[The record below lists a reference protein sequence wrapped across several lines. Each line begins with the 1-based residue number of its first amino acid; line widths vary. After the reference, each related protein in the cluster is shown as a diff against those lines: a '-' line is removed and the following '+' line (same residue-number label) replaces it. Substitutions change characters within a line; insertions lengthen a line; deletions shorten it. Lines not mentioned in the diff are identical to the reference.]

1 MNANLMAIIRTLLS
15 LGGAYL
21 LGHNLFGTT
30 INESLLQEIIGAVMI
45 TVSLVWTILDK
56 TAGIEKVE
64 GFIRQF
70 VTALGGLF
78 IGLGV
83 VKEEVVTTIS
93 SILIALLPYILS
105 LLGKKKSQDIA
116 TGELGVNDLAGVK
129 EITNRATIN
138 PVVNT
143 PR

>member
-1 MNANLMAIIRTLLS
+1 MAIIRTLLS
-15 LGGAYL
+15 LFGAWL
-21 LGHNLFGTT
+21 LGHNLFGAT
-30 INESLLQEIIGAVMI
+30 IDESLWQEIAG
-45 TVSLVWTILDK
+45 TVLVVISLVWTILDK

-64 GFIRQF
+64 GVIRQF
-70 VTALGGLF
+70 LTAAGGLF
-78 IGLGV
+78 ISLGII
-83 VKEEVVTTIS
+83 KEETVTIVSGVIS
-93 SILIALLPYILS
+93 SLLPYILS
-105 LLGKKKSQDIA
+105 LLGRQKSQDIA